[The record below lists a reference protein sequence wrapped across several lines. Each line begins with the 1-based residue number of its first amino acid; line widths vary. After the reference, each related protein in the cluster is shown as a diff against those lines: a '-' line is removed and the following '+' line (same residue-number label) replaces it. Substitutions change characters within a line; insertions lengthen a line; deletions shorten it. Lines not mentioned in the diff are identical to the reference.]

1 MKILKLNEF
10 YNTQNL
16 KNSEDL
22 AQYFEKIYKIND
34 DDFDLLFYC
43 IHSDDHV
50 GENLKPIIAKLQKN
64 GDIPKMNLYRGC
76 SDEEL
81 ESIKTT
87 GKTIVD
93 TLSFSEDKNIAKGF
107 GKNII
112 EIESTVPMF
121 CYHKFLKN
129 WYTAL
134 RSIDPDEYDAVDGDF
149 MIESADE
156 ELEWICTNDY
166 KFISLPDKSSDNTTY
181 FKLER

>member
-1 MKILKLNEF
+1 MRILKLNEF

-22 AQYFEKIYKIND
+22 AQYFEKIYKIDD

-50 GENLKPIIAKLQKN
+50 GEKLKPIIAKVQKN
-64 GDIPKMNLYRGC
+64 GNIPKMNLYRGC

-87 GKTIVD
+87 GHSFVD
-93 TLSFSEDKNIAKGF
+93 TLSFSEDKNIAKVF
-107 GKNII
+107 GNNLI
-112 EIESTVPMF
+112 EIESHVPMF
-121 CYHKFLKN
+121 CYHQFLKD

-134 RSIDPDEYDAVDGDF
+134 QSIDQDEYDSVDGDF
-149 MIESADE
+149 IIESADE
-156 ELEWICTNDY
+156 ELEWICTNEY
-166 KFISLPDKSSDNTTY
+166 KFVFVPNKSNNDTIY

>member
-10 YNTQNL
+10 HNTQNL

-22 AQYFEKIYKIND
+22 AQYFEKIYKIDD

-50 GENLKPIIAKLQKN
+50 GEKLKPIIAKLQKN
-64 GDIPKMNLYRGC
+64 GDIPKVNLYRGC

-87 GKTIVD
+87 GHSFVD
-93 TLSFSEDKNIAKGF
+93 TLSFSENKNIAKGF
-107 GKNII
+107 GKNVI
-112 EIESTVPMF
+112 EIESQVPMF
-121 CYHKFLKN
+121 CYHKFLKD
-129 WYTAL
+129 WYAAL
-134 RSIDPDEYDAVDGDF
+134 QTVEPDLYEATDGDF
-149 MIESADE
+149 MIESVEE

-166 KFISLPDKSSDNTTY
+166 KFVSMQTTPNNDTTC
-181 FKLER
+181 FKLT